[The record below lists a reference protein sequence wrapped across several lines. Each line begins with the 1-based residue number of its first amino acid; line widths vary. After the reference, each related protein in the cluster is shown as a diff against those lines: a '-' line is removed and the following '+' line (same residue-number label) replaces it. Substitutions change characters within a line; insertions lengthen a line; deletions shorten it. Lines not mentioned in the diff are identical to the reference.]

1 MGTDLKALTPKPPF
15 WHVKT
20 LAKMNEQEWES
31 LCDGCARCCLEKLE
45 DSDTGEISYTNI
57 GCGLLD
63 VKACRCTNYGERKR
77 FMPDCESLTPANIPF
92 LKWMPSTCAYKL
104 LSQGKDL
111 PDWHPL
117 VTGNSDSVHK
127 AGISIRGQAV
137 DAKDAGDFEDH
148 IVSWP
153 K

>member
-1 MGTDLKALTPKPPF
+1 MSNEAVAADKRPF
-15 WHVKT
+15 WQQKT
-20 LAKMNEQEWES
+20 LAQMNAEEWES

-45 DSDTGEISYTNI
+45 DCDTGEVSYTDV

-63 VKACRCTNYGERKR
+63 VTACRCTKYSERKR
-77 FMPDCESLTPANIPF
+77 YMPDCERLTPGNIAF

-104 LSQGKDL
+104 LSEGKGL

-117 VTGNSDSVHK
+117 VSGDADSVYK
-127 AGISIRGQAV
+127 AGISIRDRAV
-137 DAKDAGDFEDH
+137 PAEDAGDLEDH
-148 IVSWP
+148 IVTWP

>member
-1 MGTDLKALTPKPPF
+1 MTLKPVIQNEPPF
-15 WHVKT
+15 WHQKT
-20 LAKMNEQEWES
+20 LVQMNPQEWES

-45 DSDTGEISYTNI
+45 DSDSGEVSYTNI

-63 VKACRCTNYGERKR
+63 VQACRCTNYPERKR
-77 FMPDCESLTPANIPF
+77 YMPDCEQLTPGNIAF

-104 LSQGKDL
+104 LSEGKDL

-117 VTGNSDSVHK
+117 VTGDPNSVHK
-127 AGISIRGQAV
+127 AGISIRGRAV
-137 DAKDAGDFEDH
+137 AHEDAGDFEDH
-148 IVSWP
+148 IVIWP

>member
-1 MGTDLKALTPKPPF
+1 MAPKDTVTQEPPF

-20 LAKMNEQEWES
+20 LARMNAQEWES

-45 DSDTGEISYTNI
+45 DSDSGEVSYTNI

-63 VKACRCTNYGERKR
+63 VKACRCTNYDNRKR
-77 FMPDCESLTPANIPF
+77 FMPDCERLTPGNIPF

-104 LSQGKDL
+104 LSEGKDL

-117 VTGNSDSVHK
+117 VTGDPDSVHK
-127 AGISIRGQAV
+127 AGISVRGRAV
-137 DAKDAGDFEDH
+137 TAEQAGDFEDH
-148 IVSWP
+148 IVTWP

>member
-1 MGTDLKALTPKPPF
+1 MSPKDTAPQEPPF
-15 WHVKT
+15 WHLKT
-20 LAKMNEQEWES
+20 LAQMNPQEWES

-45 DSDTGEISYTNI
+45 DSDSGEVSYTNI

-63 VKACRCTNYGERKR
+63 VKACRCTNYDNRKR
-77 FMPDCESLTPANIPF
+77 FMPDCERLTPGNIPF

-104 LSQGKDL
+104 LSEGKDL

-117 VTGNSDSVHK
+117 VSGDPESVHK
-127 AGISIRGQAV
+127 AGISIRERAV
-137 DAKDAGDFEDH
+137 PAEEAGDFEDH
-148 IVSWP
+148 IVTWP

>member
-1 MGTDLKALTPKPPF
+1 MTHKPPDKNEEPF
-15 WHVKT
+15 WHRKT
-20 LAKMNEQEWES
+20 LAQMNPQEWES

-45 DSDTGEISYTNI
+45 DFESGEVSYTNI

-63 VKACRCTNYGERKR
+63 VHACRCSNYSERKS
-77 FMPDCESLTPANIPF
+77 FVPDCVRLTPNNIMS

-104 LSQGKDL
+104 LSEGKDL

-117 VTGNSDSVHK
+117 VTGDTDSVHK
-127 AGISIRGQAV
+127 AGISIRGRAV
-137 DAKDAGDFEDH
+137 AQEDAGDFENH
-148 IVSWP
+148 IVVWP